1 MSTDPP
7 HAAPT
12 DAPAALRVHG
22 GLDLAETS
30 ALGIDPATVLDVSAS
45 VNPFGPSPVVQRA
58 IRGAPVDVY
67 PDPRCTEARAALA
80 RACRTTPDR
89 VVLGNGA
96 TELLWTVARVL
107 LAPGDAMV
115 VCEPAFSELGAAA
128 VHAGARVIACR
139 GGEEQGFRSDPADAV
154 RIARRHGAR
163 VVALCMPSSPVGELP
178 AVEPLLALVSR
189 NADLVFVLDQ
199 SFLALSTH
207 AELRTAAMPDNVICV
222 RSLTKEHAIPG
233 VRVGYLLAAPERAHA
248 VEVARPAW
256 TVGSAAQAAAVASED
271 ADDLVA
277 ATRVRLLSDAVTLA
291 NALRALG
298 YEVLPSDTTYFVVR
312 VGDAAA
318 FRRALLCGHRVLVR
332 DCTSFG
338 MPAWVRVA
346 ARGGEDARRIVA
358 GFAELAAAFAPR
370 RTSERSRA

>member
-1 MSTDPP
+1 MSTDPLN
-7 HAAPT
+7 AAPP
-12 DAPAALRVHG
+12 DAAPGLRVHG

-45 VNPFGPSPVVQRA
+45 VNPCGPSPAVARA
-58 IRGAPVDVY
+58 IRTAPVHVY
-67 PDPRCTEARAALA
+67 PDPACAAARAALA
-80 RACRTTPDR
+80 RACGTTPER

-115 VCEPAFSELGAAA
+115 LCEPAFSELGAAA
-128 VHAGARVIACR
+128 AHAGARVIACR

-154 RIARRHGAR
+154 RMARRHGAR
-163 VVALCMPSSPVGELP
+163 VVALCMPSSPVGEVP
-178 AVEPLLALVSR
+178 AVESLLALVSR

-233 VRVGYLLAAPERAHA
+233 VRVGYLVAAAERARA
-248 VEVARPAW
+248 IEIARPAW
-256 TVGSAAQAAAVASED
+256 TASSAAQAAAIASVD
-271 ADDLVA
+271 ADDFVA
-277 ATRVRLLSDAVTLA
+277 ATRARLLCDAATLA
-291 NALRALG
+291 DALRVLG

-312 VGDAAA
+312 VGDAAK
-318 FRRALLCGHRVLVR
+318 FRHALLCGHRVLVR

-346 ARGGEDARRIVA
+346 ARGGDDARRIVA
-358 GFAELAAAFAPR
+358 GFAELAADFVPR
-370 RTSERSRA
+370 GRRERSRA